1 MIYDQTIGTTAEE
14 LNDSAAITLMG
25 TDVERIVANLKN
37 MHEAWAS
44 IIELV
49 VATWLL
55 EREVGVACLIPLVIS
70 LGILLIYLTDIFKSK
85 R

>member
-1 MIYDQTIGTTAEE
+1 MIYDQTIGTTAGD

-44 IIELV
+44 IIELA
-49 VATWLL
+49 VAIWLL

-70 LGILLIYLTDIFKSK
+70 LGILLIYLTDIF
-85 R
+85 

>member
-1 MIYDQTIGTTAEE
+1 MIYDQTIGMTAGD

-44 IIELV
+44 IIELG
-49 VATWLL
+49 VAIWLL
-55 EREVGVACLIPLVIS
+55 ERQVGVACLIPLVIS
-70 LGILLIYLTDIFKSK
+70 LGIFLIYLTDIF
-85 R
+85 

>member
-44 IIELV
+44 IIELA
-49 VATWLL
+49 VAIWLL